1 MTTEPMALDGTWKND
16 ALDVITHLAQRGVP
30 FTADDLHER
39 LRPAPDRYIT
49 GRVFGI
55 AADRGLI
62 TEVGYIRST
71 HPSRRRSRLC
81 QWVGTPQIQLT
92 FSDAA

>member
-1 MTTEPMALDGTWKND
+1 MSTPAALEDPAWKGD
-16 ALDVITHLAQRGVP
+16 ALDVIAFLARSGRR
-30 FTADDLHER
+30 FSADDLHER

-71 HPSRRRSRLC
+71 HPPRRRSRIV
-81 QWVGTPQIQLT
+81 QWVGTPQTQSARL
-92 FSDAA
+92 AA